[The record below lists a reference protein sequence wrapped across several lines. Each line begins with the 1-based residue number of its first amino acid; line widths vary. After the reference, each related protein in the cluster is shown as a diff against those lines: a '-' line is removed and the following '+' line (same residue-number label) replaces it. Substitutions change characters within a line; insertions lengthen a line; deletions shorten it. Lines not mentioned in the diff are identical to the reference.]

1 NAVVGDQGTCAVD
14 CDIDVPVANGRA
26 TCRERADTAGP
37 VAVGD
42 ANTYTL
48 TATVSASQL
57 TTDLVLTDTL
67 GTGLT
72 FGTVTA
78 AGDFTPDTSGAPVL
92 TFTLPAGTVP
102 GTYTVSYTATVNDQA
117 AGQVSNAVVGDQG
130 TCAVDCDIDVPVADP
145 TVTYNKASDPAT
157 GTLVV
162 AGQTVIYT
170 LTVLIENSA
179 TSDDV
184 VLTDTF
190 SGAQTLTG
198 TLPEGCAGNATGL
211 VCTLPAGTAPGT
223 YAFTYATVVG
233 ANATGS
239 IGNVVVATG
248 DDDPSCDVCMTEQP
262 LANPAVEVD
271 KVATLTTENGT
282 PGVGNTGDV
291 ITYAV
296 TVRNSGDVALDNIV
310 VIDTFNGGEP
320 TTLACAPL
328 SLAPGES
335 AACDS
340 YTHTITAEEAA
351 IEGGILA
358 NVAEA
363 SGTANVGDQSLTV
376 SDTDT
381 EEVQV
386 EPDPTTIRIVKQA
399 SPRDVRVGDLV
410 RYTLRIEN
418 TGRVDLV
425 DGTLIDTPPAGFTY
439 VDGSMTVADRDGA
452 GRLAGTYP
460 IRVDQLDIAAG
471 ETATITYLLRVGAG
485 VRPGVHTNSAFV
497 EQRGGPISNVAT
509 AQVQLV
515 GDPLLDESLIVGTV
529 FDDRDRDGWQDSATM
544 DDVRVQGGFL
554 PAAYVSNS
562 TTVDRGN
569 GPVPEPDAS
578 SPMLHGIAIGKVEG
592 RQSDADPVERRQVVV
607 SQLLNS
613 PEFTDDLTLTTKQ
626 GVTLRMDATGSTRIE
641 RGAGDAAKGLTAAE
655 PTVERRV
662 SKVENGYRVDY
673 VIGNAGVDERGIPG
687 VRVATVEGLL
697 VETDQFGRFHLVGI
711 EGGRWE
717 RGRNFI

>member
-1 NAVVGDQGTCAVD
+1 
-14 CDIDVPVANGRA
+14 
-26 TCRERADTAGP
+26 
-37 VAVGD
+37 
-42 ANTYTL
+42 
-48 TATVSASQL
+48 
-57 TTDLVLTDTL
+57 
-67 GTGLT
+67 
-72 FGTVTA
+72 
-78 AGDFTPDTSGAPVL
+78 
-92 TFTLPAGTVP
+92 
-102 GTYTVSYTATVNDQA
+102 
-117 AGQVSNAVVGDQG
+117 
-130 TCAVDCDIDVPVADP
+130 
-145 TVTYNKASDPAT
+145 
-157 GTLVV
+157 
-162 AGQTVIYT
+162 
-170 LTVLIENSA
+170 
-179 TSDDV
+179 
-184 VLTDTF
+184 
-190 SGAQTLTG
+190 
-198 TLPEGCAGNATGL
+198 
-211 VCTLPAGTAPGT
+211 
-223 YAFTYATVVG
+223 
-233 ANATGS
+233 
-239 IGNVVVATG
+239 
-248 DDDPSCDVCMTEQP
+248 MTEQP

-271 KVATLTTENGT
+271 KVATLTTDNGT

-613 PEFTDDLTLTTKQ
+613 PEFTDDFTLTTKQ

-717 RGRNFI
+717 RGRNFIMKVDPATVPPGSEFTTDNPLLRRVTPGLPVRFDFGIKLPDGLIEGGTEEVELQLGEVFFAPGSAEVRKQYEPVIEAMAGKVREYQGGEVVIDANGDSEGIAFDRANAVKAALLARLDDASTKGLKVVARGNVDDPSSLVVGVDEGGALLGTVLFDTDQSAIRPEFEPLLDRIAAALEKMGGGSIAIVGHTDVRASHAYNTALGMRRATAVYDALAKRLSPEVRAKVRVEASNDPTAPVGERE